1 MRNYKEFLPE
11 FVWPALGLSPWRSWG
26 GGSLFCGGFFVKR
39 AREGFFPCEYAHMQY
54 VVITMRRD

>member
-26 GGSLFCGGFFVKR
+26 GGSLFCGGFLSSLGNFLISKFKDEKKKKR
-39 AREGFFPCEYAHMQY
+39 KLCY
-54 VVITMRRD
+54 